1 MCSGSTA
8 SRPPPQATPTP
19 GRQATWAT
27 TGNCQPRARQAT
39 GARRPANGLAA
50 SHTSTRPAPDSELS
64 GDTHRPRPRHTPPTP
79 TTRPPQ
85 PGRHR
90 LGQQGHQAE
99 TTGHQPTF
107 REHAETQATV
117 QPGDPPPVGTRSRCL
132 PGPAA
137 RGARRGAPPSFAFAP
152 TVPQKTS
159 PRQGTTKAL
168 PLWLHAPGHP
178 RPNPLT
184 PSRQS
189 RCTPPTPTTR
199 PNGVTPA
206 PRAGVTP
213 TNPYMVTARNDGGQ
227 RGSL

>member
-8 SRPPPQATPTP
+8 SRPPPPGDADTGKAGHVGHHGQLPTP
-19 GRQATWAT
+19 
-27 TGNCQPRARQAT
+27 ARQAT
-39 GARRPANGLAA
+39 GAKRPANGLAA

-64 GDTHRPRPRHTPPTP
+64 GDTHRPHPRRTPPTP

-137 RGARRGAPPSFAFAP
+137 RSARRGAPPPFAFAP
-152 TVPQKTS
+152 PYCAEADQ
-159 PRQGTTKAL
+159 PRGRGTTKAL
-168 PLWLHAPGHP
+168 PFPIHLTTPHQNHPHQHSEPGAPHQPQPHDPTGLR
-178 RPNPLT
+178 RPPG
-184 PSRQS
+184 PE
-189 RCTPPTPTTR
+189 
-199 PNGVTPA
+199 
-206 PRAGVTP
+206 
-213 TNPYMVTARNDGGQ
+213 
-227 RGSL
+227 

>member
-64 GDTHRPRPRHTPPTP
+64 GDTHRPHHRHTPQTT

-137 RGARRGAPPSFAFAP
+137 RRARRGGTPFFRLRPYCAAEDQPAAGHH
-152 TVPQKTS
+152 
-159 PRQGTTKAL
+159 QGTP
-168 PLWLHAPGHP
+168 PLASCTWS
-178 RPNPLT
+178 
-184 PSRQS
+184 PS
-189 RCTPPTPTTR
+189 T
-199 PNGVTPA
+199 
-206 PRAGVTP
+206 
-213 TNPYMVTARNDGGQ
+213 
-227 RGSL
+227 

>member
-117 QPGDPPPVGTRSRCL
+117 QPGDRPLLARDLGVYPAPPRAARGGGHPLLSPSPLLCRRRPARGRAPPRHSPSGFMHLVTLDLTRSRQ
-132 PGPAA
+132 ATS
-137 RGARRGAPPSFAFAP
+137 RGAPHQPQPHDP
-152 TVPQKTS
+152 TGLRRP
-159 PRQGTTKAL
+159 
-168 PLWLHAPGHP
+168 PGP
-178 RPNPLT
+178 E
-184 PSRQS
+184 
-189 RCTPPTPTTR
+189 
-199 PNGVTPA
+199 
-206 PRAGVTP
+206 
-213 TNPYMVTARNDGGQ
+213 
-227 RGSL
+227 